1 MARRNAAVH
10 IGRASRQAQCGL
22 GDVARRVGQQCA
34 PEVFNFGLRRG
45 RPDQHAVATGAVHFF
60 DHQVFQ
66 VGQRVLEIVVV
77 ATHVGRHVLK
87 DRFFAQVKLDHLGH
101 VGVDRLVV
109 GHAGANG
116 VAQRH
121 IAAAVHI
128 QEAGATQRGLGPE
141 SQRV

>member
-1 MARRNAAVH
+1 MARRNAAFH
-10 IGRASRQAQCGL
+10 IGRAGRQAQCGL

-34 PEVFNFGLRRG
+34 PEVFNLGPGRG

-66 VGQRVLEIVVV
+66 VGQRVGQVVRV
-77 ATHVGRHVLK
+77 ATHVSRHVVQ

-128 QEAGATQRGLGPE
+128 QEAGTTEGGLGPK